1 MSGSGGLGKVD
12 SCLENENLTKEVV
25 CVAGVGLVMGSEWVG
40 LHMEG
45 VLTSKLFTISRS

>member
-12 SCLENENLTKEVV
+12 SCLESEKLTKEVV
-25 CVAGVGLVMGSEWVG
+25 HAAGVGLVMGFGWVG